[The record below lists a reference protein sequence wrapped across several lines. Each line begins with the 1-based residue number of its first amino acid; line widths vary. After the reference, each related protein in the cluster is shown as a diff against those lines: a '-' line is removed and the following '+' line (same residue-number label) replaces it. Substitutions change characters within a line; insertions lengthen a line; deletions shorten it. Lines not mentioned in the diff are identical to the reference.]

1 MKPLLSEPRYQTPKD
16 RMMGVGWEEWLG
28 MNSKTNRKCLKFPIV
43 LKIKCIPMILLRT
56 NTQLLFEAGST
67 QVHMQKL
74 DNFLRVTLRYTT
86 QGKMRDCPLEA
97 GQPSHSESC
106 VISWESY
113 ILRSQVAIFKV

>member
-1 MKPLLSEPRYQTPKD
+1 MK
-16 RMMGVGWEEWLG
+16 
-28 MNSKTNRKCLKFPIV
+28 SKTNGKCLKFPIV

-67 QVHMQKL
+67 QVRMQKL
-74 DNFLRVTLRYTT
+74 DNFLRVTLRYPT

-113 ILRSQVAIFKV
+113 ILRVSGNFQSVRRKVRAIKMRLCKEHKNWYCF